1 MFNDSVPKNVP
12 GTGLCEELH
21 GIFDE
26 LLFAH
31 QQVLIEVGELRT
43 ENEILKSI
51 LDKQGIEI
59 PSRYND
65 F

>member
-1 MFNDSVPKNVP
+1 MGQENYKVRY
-12 GTGLCEELH
+12 EELH
-21 GIFDE
+21 AIFDE

-43 ENEILKSI
+43 ENEILKSV
-51 LDKQGIEI
+51 LDKHGIEI

-65 F
+65 Y

>member
-1 MFNDSVPKNVP
+1 MGQENYKVRY
-12 GTGLCEELH
+12 EELH